1 MRILFN
7 SQGIKA
13 IALLPLYPRQS
24 NSRTGGGEVNGMRR
38 TLEFV
43 KCSTLQ
49 LSSPLWENLQVP
61 IINNLQ
67 GIPAMN
73 VEAGEWAVESR
84 RGSSI
89 PIMGEPAGADHLEP
103 AAWPISA
110 PPSDGVPVI
119 KFNVIIS
126 FRYISCHVIILIMV
140 EVLSPWLQK
149 EA

>member
-1 MRILFN
+1 
-7 SQGIKA
+7 
-13 IALLPLYPRQS
+13 
-24 NSRTGGGEVNGMRR
+24 MRR
-38 TLEFV
+38 DLKFV
-43 KCSTLQ
+43 KCLTNSTSQ

-119 KFNVIIS
+119 KINVIILWLY
-126 FRYISCHVIILIMV
+126 FLSCHHVHHGGSSITLAPKGGLTLQS
-140 EVLSPWLQK
+140 LSQANCDNLLSTT
-149 EA
+149 